1 MTSNTIA
8 GVPVT
13 HTTVINLWA
22 GSGCGKSTTA
32 ADVFA
37 RMKLAGLAC
46 ELVTEYVKQW
56 AWRGQPI
63 GEWDDVY
70 IFAKQLRRESSL
82 YGKVDYIV
90 TDSPLGLGA
99 VYEQHYKH
107 GTYYMRDLCNATRA
121 RQAAAGIKFVDCLLK
136 RSKPF
141 VQAGRYETEAQARRV
156 DQIVSEY
163 VRFLPDLHHV
173 VTDAS
178 DVLRAAGL
186 GAVVAP

>member
-1 MTSNTIA
+1 
-8 GVPVT
+8 V
-13 HTTVINLWA
+13 TTVINLWA

-37 RMKLAGLAC
+37 RMKLAGLSV

-56 AWRGQPI
+56 AWRGVSI
-63 GEWDDVY
+63 GPWDDVY

-99 VYEQHYKH
+99 VYERHYH
-107 GTYYMRDLCNATRA
+107 ATRCTLRDLCNATRK
-121 RQAAAGIKFVDCLLK
+121 RKQEAGIVDVNCLLK
-136 RSKPF
+136 RTKPF
-141 VQAGRYETEAQARRV
+141 VQAGRYEDEAGARAV
-156 DQIVSEY
+156 DRLVEEHLRMGANRPFHF
-163 VRFLPDLHHV
+163 VDG
-173 VTDAS
+173 AA

-186 GAVVAP
+186 PGAI